1 MKILL
6 TGCNGFIGFS
16 LAKKLLENKKN
27 YIVGVDNLSNY
38 YSVKLKK
45 ERLLILDKFKNF
57 TYIKTDLSNEIKIDE
72 KINLIKKK
80 CNNIYLIINNARPV
94 LKNNQLSE
102 SMKEWDL
109 SHSVLLKAPA
119 QIILE
124 LLDLLLI

>member
-45 ERLLILDKFKNF
+45 EILLILDKFKNF
-57 TYIKTDLSNEIKIDE
+57 TYIKEDLSKLRNVNQIFSSNKFETIIID
-72 KINLIKKK
+72 IG
-80 CNNIYLIINNARPV
+80 CF
-94 LKNNQLSE
+94 
-102 SMKEWDL
+102 
-109 SHSVLLKAPA
+109 
-119 QIILE
+119 
-124 LLDLLLI
+124 